1 MKWELRY
8 LEMAKL
14 VSTWSKD
21 QSTKVGAV
29 IVDSDNTVISVG
41 FNGLPRRIQDTDQR
55 LNNRDVKLK
64 MIIHAE
70 INAIITAK
78 RPLNG
83 TTIYTYPF
91 MSCSQC
97 AGLIIQSGICRH
109 ISYKTD
115 NERWKDS
122 FDLAL
127 EMFDEARVIVN
138 LLEEK

>member
-41 FNGLPRRIQDTDQR
+41 FNGFPRRIQDTDQR

-138 LLEEK
+138 LLEEQ

>member
-21 QSTKVGAV
+21 PSTKVGSV

-55 LNNRDVKLK
+55 LNNRDIKLK

-83 TTIYTYPF
+83 ATIYTYPF

-97 AGLIIQSGICRH
+97 AGMIIQSGICRH
-109 ISYKTD
+109 ISYKTN

-127 EMFDEARVIVN
+127 EMFDEARIIVN

>member
-1 MKWELRY
+1 
-8 LEMAKL
+8 MAKL

-21 QSTKVGAV
+21 PSTKVGSV

-55 LNNRDVKLK
+55 LNNRDIKLK

-97 AGLIIQSGICRH
+97 AGMIIQSGICRH
-109 ISYKTD
+109 ISYKTN

-138 LLEEK
+138 LLEEQ

>member
-1 MKWELRY
+1 
-8 LEMAKL
+8 MAKL

-21 QSTKVGAV
+21 PSTKVGAV

-55 LNNRDVKLK
+55 LNNRDIKLK

-83 TTIYTYPF
+83 ATIYTYPF

-97 AGLIIQSGICRH
+97 AVLIIQSGICRH

>member
-21 QSTKVGAV
+21 PSTKVGSV

-41 FNGLPRRIQDTDQR
+41 FNSLPRRIQDTDQR
-55 LNNRDVKLK
+55 LNNRDIKLK

-78 RPLNG
+78 RPLTG
-83 TTIYTYPF
+83 ATIYTYPF

-97 AGLIIQSGICRH
+97 AGMIIQSGICRH
-109 ISYKTD
+109 ISYKTN

>member
-1 MKWELRY
+1 MKCELRY

-21 QSTKVGAV
+21 PSTKVGSV

-55 LNNRDVKLK
+55 LNNRDIKLK

-83 TTIYTYPF
+83 ATIYTYPF

-97 AGLIIQSGICRH
+97 AGMIIQSGICRH
-109 ISYKTD
+109 ISYKTN

>member
-1 MKWELRY
+1 
-8 LEMAKL
+8 MARL

-21 QSTKVGAV
+21 PSTKVGAV

-55 LNNRDVKLK
+55 LNNRDIKLK

-97 AGLIIQSGICRH
+97 TGMIIQSGICRH
-109 ISYKTD
+109 ISYKTN

-138 LLEEK
+138 LLEEQ

>member
-1 MKWELRY
+1 MKWEMRY

-21 QSTKVGAV
+21 PSTKVGAV

-41 FNGLPRRIQDTDQR
+41 FNGLPRRIQDTEQR
-55 LNNRDVKLK
+55 LTNRDVKLK
-64 MIIHAE
+64 IIIHAE

-97 AGLIIQSGICRH
+97 AGMIIQSGICRH
-109 ISYKTD
+109 ISYKTN

>member
-1 MKWELRY
+1 
-8 LEMAKL
+8 MARL

-21 QSTKVGAV
+21 PSTKVGAV

-55 LNNRDVKLK
+55 LNNRDIKLK

-109 ISYKTD
+109 ISYKTN

-138 LLEEK
+138 LLEEQ

>member
-1 MKWELRY
+1 
-8 LEMAKL
+8 MAKL

-21 QSTKVGAV
+21 PSTKVGAV

-55 LNNRDVKLK
+55 LNNRDIKLK

>member
-1 MKWELRY
+1 
-8 LEMAKL
+8 MAKL

-21 QSTKVGAV
+21 PSTKVGSV

-55 LNNRDVKLK
+55 LNNRDIKLK

-97 AGLIIQSGICRH
+97 AGMIIQSGICRH
-109 ISYKTD
+109 ISYKTN

>member
-21 QSTKVGAV
+21 PSTKVGSV

-55 LNNRDVKLK
+55 LNNRDIKLK

-78 RPLNG
+78 RPLTG

-109 ISYKTD
+109 ISYKTN

>member
-21 QSTKVGAV
+21 PSTKVGAV

-55 LNNRDVKLK
+55 LNNRDIKLK

-83 TTIYTYPF
+83 ATIYTYPF

-109 ISYKTD
+109 ISYKTN

>member
-1 MKWELRY
+1 
-8 LEMAKL
+8 MAKL

-21 QSTKVGAV
+21 PSTKVGSV

-55 LNNRDVKLK
+55 LNNRDIKLK

-83 TTIYTYPF
+83 ATIYTYPF

-97 AGLIIQSGICRH
+97 AGMIIQSGICRH
-109 ISYKTD
+109 ISYKTN

>member
-21 QSTKVGAV
+21 PSTKVGAV

-55 LNNRDVKLK
+55 LNNRDIKLK

-109 ISYKTD
+109 ISYKTN

-138 LLEEK
+138 LLEEQ

>member
-21 QSTKVGAV
+21 PSTKVGAV

-41 FNGLPRRIQDTDQR
+41 FNGLPRLIQDTDQR
-55 LNNRDVKLK
+55 LNNRDIKLK

-97 AGLIIQSGICRH
+97 AGMIIQSGICRH
-109 ISYKTD
+109 ISYKTN

>member
-21 QSTKVGAV
+21 PSTKVGAV

-55 LNNRDVKLK
+55 LNNRDIKLK

-97 AGLIIQSGICRH
+97 AGMIIQSGICRH

>member
-8 LEMAKL
+8 LEMARL

-21 QSTKVGAV
+21 PSTKVGAV

-55 LNNRDVKLK
+55 LNNRDIKLK

-138 LLEEK
+138 LLEEQ

>member
-1 MKWELRY
+1 
-8 LEMAKL
+8 MAKL

-21 QSTKVGAV
+21 PSTKVGAV

-41 FNGLPRRIQDTDQR
+41 FNGLPRRIQDTEQR
-55 LNNRDVKLK
+55 LTNRDVKLK
-64 MIIHAE
+64 IIIHAE

-97 AGLIIQSGICRH
+97 AGMIIQSGICRH
-109 ISYKTD
+109 ISYKTN

>member
-21 QSTKVGAV
+21 PSTKVGAV

-55 LNNRDVKLK
+55 LNNRDIKLK

>member
-1 MKWELRY
+1 
-8 LEMAKL
+8 MAKL

-21 QSTKVGAV
+21 PSTKVGSV

-55 LNNRDVKLK
+55 LNNRDIKLK

-83 TTIYTYPF
+83 ATIYTYPF

-109 ISYKTD
+109 ISYKTN

>member
-21 QSTKVGAV
+21 PSTKVGSV

-55 LNNRDVKLK
+55 LNNRDIKLK

-83 TTIYTYPF
+83 ATIYTYPF

-97 AGLIIQSGICRH
+97 AGMIIQSGICRH
-109 ISYKTD
+109 ISYKTN

-138 LLEEK
+138 LLEEQ

>member
-1 MKWELRY
+1 
-8 LEMAKL
+8 MAKL

>member
-21 QSTKVGAV
+21 PSTKVGSV

-55 LNNRDVKLK
+55 LNNRDIKLK

-83 TTIYTYPF
+83 ATIYTYPF

-109 ISYKTD
+109 ISYKTN

>member
-8 LEMAKL
+8 LEMARL

-21 QSTKVGAV
+21 PSTKVGAV

-55 LNNRDVKLK
+55 LNNRDIKLK

-109 ISYKTD
+109 ISYKTN

-138 LLEEK
+138 LLEEQ

>member
-1 MKWELRY
+1 
-8 LEMAKL
+8 MAKL

-21 QSTKVGAV
+21 PSTKVGAV

-55 LNNRDVKLK
+55 LNNRDIKLK

-83 TTIYTYPF
+83 ATIYTYPF

-109 ISYKTD
+109 ISYKTN

>member
-21 QSTKVGAV
+21 PSTKVGAV

-55 LNNRDVKLK
+55 LNNRDIKLK

-78 RPLNG
+78 RPLNE
-83 TTIYTYPF
+83 TTDRKSTRLN
-91 MSCSQC
+91 SS
-97 AGLIIQSGICRH
+97 H
-109 ISYKTD
+109 
-115 NERWKDS
+115 
-122 FDLAL
+122 
-127 EMFDEARVIVN
+127 
-138 LLEEK
+138 

>member
-1 MKWELRY
+1 
-8 LEMAKL
+8 MARL

-21 QSTKVGAV
+21 PSTKVGAV

-55 LNNRDVKLK
+55 LNNRDIKLK

-97 AGLIIQSGICRH
+97 AGMIIQSGICRH
-109 ISYKTD
+109 ISYKTN

-138 LLEEK
+138 LLEEQ

>member
-8 LEMAKL
+8 LEMARL

-21 QSTKVGAV
+21 PSTKVGAV

-55 LNNRDVKLK
+55 LNNRDIKLK

-97 AGLIIQSGICRH
+97 AGMIIQSGICRH
-109 ISYKTD
+109 ISYKTN

>member
-21 QSTKVGAV
+21 PSTKVGAV

-55 LNNRDVKLK
+55 LNNRDIKLK

-78 RPLNG
+78 KPLNG
-83 TTIYTYPF
+83 ATIYTYPF

-109 ISYKTD
+109 ISYKTN

-138 LLEEK
+138 LLEEQ

>member
-1 MKWELRY
+1 
-8 LEMAKL
+8 
-14 VSTWSKD
+14 
-21 QSTKVGAV
+21 
-29 IVDSDNTVISVG
+29 
-41 FNGLPRRIQDTDQR
+41 
-55 LNNRDVKLK
+55 

-97 AGLIIQSGICRH
+97 AGMIIQSGICRH
-109 ISYKTD
+109 ISYKTN

-138 LLEEK
+138 LLEEQ

>member
-21 QSTKVGAV
+21 PSTKVGSV

-55 LNNRDVKLK
+55 LNNRDIKLK

-78 RPLNG
+78 KPLNG
-83 TTIYTYPF
+83 ATIYTYPF

-109 ISYKTD
+109 ISYKTN

-138 LLEEK
+138 LLEEQ

>member
-21 QSTKVGAV
+21 PSTKVGAV

-55 LNNRDVKLK
+55 LNNRDIKLK

-83 TTIYTYPF
+83 ATIYTYPF

-109 ISYKTD
+109 ISYKTN

-122 FDLAL
+122 FYLAL

-138 LLEEK
+138 LLEEQ

>member
-21 QSTKVGAV
+21 PSTKVGSV

-55 LNNRDVKLK
+55 LNNRDIKLK

-109 ISYKTD
+109 ISYKTN

-138 LLEEK
+138 LLEEQ

>member
-1 MKWELRY
+1 
-8 LEMAKL
+8 MAKL

-21 QSTKVGAV
+21 PSTKVGAV
-29 IVDSDNTVISVG
+29 IVDSYNTDISVG

-55 LNNRDVKLK
+55 LNNRDIKLK

-97 AGLIIQSGICRH
+97 AGMIIQSGICRH
-109 ISYKTD
+109 ISYKTN

-138 LLEEK
+138 LLEEQ

>member
-21 QSTKVGAV
+21 PSTKVGAV

-55 LNNRDVKLK
+55 LNNRDIKLK

-97 AGLIIQSGICRH
+97 AGMIIQSGICRH
-109 ISYKTD
+109 ISYKTN

-138 LLEEK
+138 LLEEQ

>member
-1 MKWELRY
+1 
-8 LEMAKL
+8 MAKL

-21 QSTKVGAV
+21 ESTKVGAV

-78 RPLNG
+78 RPLNN

>member
-21 QSTKVGAV
+21 PSTKVGAV

-55 LNNRDVKLK
+55 LNNRDIKLK

-83 TTIYTYPF
+83 ATIYTYPF

-109 ISYKTD
+109 ISYKTN

-138 LLEEK
+138 LLEEQ

>member
-8 LEMAKL
+8 LEMARL

-21 QSTKVGAV
+21 PSTKVGAV

-41 FNGLPRRIQDTDQR
+41 FNGLPRRIKDTDQR
-55 LNNRDVKLK
+55 LNNRDIKLK

-97 AGLIIQSGICRH
+97 AGMIIQSGICRH
-109 ISYKTD
+109 ISYKTN

-138 LLEEK
+138 LLEEQ

>member
-21 QSTKVGAV
+21 PSTKVGSV

-55 LNNRDVKLK
+55 LNNRDIKLK

-97 AGLIIQSGICRH
+97 AGMIIQSGICRH
-109 ISYKTD
+109 ISYKTN